1 MDHQPGHCE
10 NAQMYLQTLEIIRR
24 FFSMFLYAC
33 IYREWNV
40 LGKISILPR
49 VFLNAEK
56 QTEFVENILIVDKVK
71 IMTKKR
77 KQED

>member
-1 MDHQPGHCE
+1 
-10 NAQMYLQTLEIIRR
+10 
-24 FFSMFLYAC
+24 MFLYAC